1 MIPSTKEEL
10 VEYFSDKLFTS
21 VFTNN
26 QPFNSIIDARKSA
39 EVFLEE
45 RVVSGTPL
53 AKQVDEAIEAG
64 VVRAARKLIEDSSA
78 PQQTYKRLVKLYE
91 QQPALNVRTSTS
103 VSQQAYST
111 PVFLAYL
118 ATALSG
124 INKNSLVYEPS
135 AGNGSLLIGTNPEK
149 ATVNELNPERAAAL
163 RAQGF
168 SVTEHDATTYVPD
181 TLHDVVVMNPPFGS
195 VKKSDGQ
202 TKQFETDYYRT
213 TQIDHAIALN
223 ALKAMKP
230 DGKAVLILGGKL
242 GDDEQ
247 KRSDRYNSR
256 GSRAFYYTLYKNYNV
271 TEHFTIWGD
280 LYRKQ
285 GAGFPID
292 VMVIEGRGESRRS
305 LPAVAVP
312 RIYKSFDSLGGFFNE
327 FLLFQSER
335 LDTTR
340 GGTSSGSARARGRDA
355 DSERGV
361 VSQLSSTAAGLVD
374 RAVDG
379 GGRRIS
385 EGSGA
390 EVRPDN
396 KRVDS
401 ISINPINDGQRDRG
415 DHATSRMAAGMG
427 RGDSVSQRH
436 NPGEIGVARSR
447 VSRER
452 DHRQGGE
459 RVTVMD
465 VQEQQGASRANAGGV
480 VKQSDSPSA
489 GGLDVSSELGSR
501 SSKLT
506 ETLPTPNPE
515 LKTPNSS
522 QVAYIPHSK
531 GQSVGSLVPVNMQTA
546 IDQALDRLEQKV
558 GAVDE
563 YVAERLQYG
572 NSQKLHQYFS
582 AEQVDAL
589 ALAIANI
596 EQESGFVIGDQT
608 GIGKG
613 RVGAGIIRYAKLS
626 GKTPIFVTKDP
637 ALYADMIRDLGDI
650 NMPGFEPFVT
660 NQDLKAIPLPDGRV
674 LKTSAKSHQRKM
686 DEMQKS
692 GNLDSYDGIFTTYSQ
707 MQTVKGRETPRR
719 EFLRTFAPDSI
730 IILDESH
737 EAGGDAN
744 GQRKALAAPNRADFA
759 RELTELADGVLYS
772 SATYAKR
779 PDVMDLY
786 HRTNM
791 RSALP
796 SMSDLS
802 ELVQR
807 GGIPMQQALATTLT
821 HDGQY
826 TRRERSFEGTSFTS
840 DVVPVNKESAE
851 NISLIM
857 RRITDFDKHKQRGIK
872 KLDKELKAE
881 AKAVSSDSAVGKAG
895 VSSTNFTSVMHN
907 LVGQMLLSLKA
918 EATVQ
923 KALEALGKD
932 EKPVIALSNTMG
944 SFIGEYAE
952 QRGLKPDDTID
963 ADFGDLLRRYLE
975 RSREIMVGSPYG
987 KKERRRLSDEEL
999 GAEGVAEYNAIL
1011 ELIDNTDLSGIPIS
1025 PIDYITQQLAEKGY
1039 QVREITGREHTVEY
1053 NADGRAQY
1061 QRRSGGERSKTAA
1074 VKHVAD
1080 FNSGSVDAIILNR
1093 SGSTGISLHASEKFA
1108 DQRRRHMMITQPE
1121 LDINLFMQT
1130 LGRVHRTGQVVPPAF
1145 SLLVADIPAEK
1156 RPSAVLAKKMASLN
1170 ANTTAARSS
1179 GASLEEIPDFF
1190 NQYGN
1195 QVVADIMTAYPT
1207 VHEQLD
1213 FPLKKAEE
1221 GLDTEDA
1228 VRKVTGRLPLL
1239 PLAEQ
1244 EHIYDLI
1251 EHEYRDLV
1259 AQQTALGESILEAQ
1273 SLDLDAQ
1280 TVAKM
1285 KVEPADPD
1293 STSPFTGA
1301 VYLEVVDA
1309 KTQRKPYTTLE
1320 AVNKVRQNLDLSALK
1335 RLPKDYDFGELE
1347 RLGQERTDTL
1357 LSELSEQVEQ
1367 YKAHLEESIKP
1378 AAFERAI
1385 RNLEYQLPFVKQAL
1399 EEFPVGR
1406 TVRLWTNRSDQTL
1419 FGVVNR
1425 VRRIGN
1431 EKGNPAAPSSWK
1443 MQYLLADGAREITV
1457 PLSQLNTS
1465 GENAITVTPFNDPEL
1480 AYSLFDKHRGRAR
1493 EERQIFTGNL
1503 LRAFGKFPNT
1513 QVINY
1518 TDCYGNT
1525 RTGLLTKQDF
1535 DIGKALEVQPVQ
1547 MRSVEEAAAVLREGY
1562 GDGQLQTLDRLLTV
1576 KSRGRGDE
1584 YVLQTPKAKAV
1595 GGKYFLDSN
1604 LLAAVESEFVS
1615 VGKRMECAIP
1625 ADRLEP
1631 VLKAIYDNQWR
1642 LAAFEDQA
1650 QVRSQLGIELPEL
1663 QKVEEPAPEPT
1674 QELPSSPLPS
1684 ESTQRKL
1691 PLEVVNPTVVMQQQ
1705 LERVAPATGDYY
1717 AGANDNQRMGVTENV
1732 SLEKLRNWYRAARDM
1747 ELGQEK
1753 LSNIRQ
1759 IGLDAKANM
1768 AQGQALQLS
1777 ASSITA
1783 MEQDLEQYQHF
1794 QERGEAIAQAASVIL
1809 KTVGKQTAGGS
1820 RYFKGSVYELA
1831 QTPDALSVVKH
1842 HKGRTPTKI
1851 LEMKNGQLER
1861 SQVSKSDCQ
1870 NFLRFVQTLQKSI
1883 PTRQVDIQR

>member
-1 MIPSTKEEL
+1 MITSTKEEL

-39 EVFLEE
+39 EVLLGE

-64 VVRAARKLIEDSSA
+64 VVRAARKLIEDSST
-78 PQQTYKRLVKLYE
+78 PQQTYERLVKLYE

-111 PVFLAYL
+111 PTPIAYL
-118 ATALSG
+118 ATTLAG
-124 INKNSLVYEPS
+124 INENSLVYEPS

-149 ATVNELNPERAAAL
+149 ATVNELNPDRAAAL

-168 SVTEHDATTYVPD
+168 SVTEQDATTYVPD
-181 TLHDVVVMNPPFGS
+181 TLHDVVIMNPPFGS
-195 VKKSDGQ
+195 LKEGDGRA
-202 TKQFETDYYRT
+202 KQFATDYYRT

-230 DGKAVLILGGKL
+230 NGKAVLILGGKL

-247 KRSDRYNSR
+247 KRSDRYNSLQ
-256 GSRAFYYTLYKNYNV
+256 SRAFYHTLYKNYNV

-292 VMVIEGRGESRRS
+292 VMVIEGRGKSHRS

-312 RIYKSFDSLGGFFNE
+312 HIYKSFDSLGGFFNE
-327 FLLFQSER
+327 FLLSQSKR

-340 GGTSSGSARARGRDA
+340 GGESAGSTRARGRDN
-355 DSERGV
+355 DREPGV
-361 VSQLSSTAAGLVD
+361 VSELSSTSAGLAD

-379 GGRRIS
+379 ELGRIS

-390 EVRPDN
+390 EIRPDN
-396 KRVDS
+396 KPVDS

-415 DHATSRMAAGMG
+415 DHSTSRMAAGMG

-459 RVTVMD
+459 GVTAMD
-465 VQEQQGASRANAGGV
+465 VQEQQGDSRANAGGV
-480 VKQSDSPSA
+480 VKQSDSASA
-489 GGLDVSSELGSR
+489 GGLDVAA
-501 SSKLT
+501 
-506 ETLPTPNPE
+506 
-515 LKTPNSS
+515 SS

-546 IDQALDRLEQKV
+546 IDQALDKLEQKV

-563 YVAERLQYG
+563 YVADRLQYG

-650 NMPGFEPFVT
+650 NMPRFEPFVT

-686 DEMQKS
+686 DEMQENGS
-692 GNLDSYDGIFTTYSQ
+692 LDSYDGIFTTYSQ

-744 GQRKALAAPNRADFA
+744 GKRKALAAPNRADFA
-759 RELTELADGVLYS
+759 RELTQLASGVLYS

-796 SMSDLS
+796 NMSDLS

-857 RRITDFDKHKQRGIK
+857 RRITDFDKHKQGSIK
-872 KLDKELKAE
+872 RLDKELKAE

-952 QRGLKPDDTID
+952 QQELQPGDVID
-963 ADFGDLLRRYLE
+963 GDFGDLLRRYLE

-1011 ELIDNTDLSGIPIS
+1011 ELIDDTDLSSIPIS
-1025 PIDYITQQLAEKGY
+1025 PIDYITQRLAEKGY
-1039 QVREITGREHTVEY
+1039 QVREITGREHIVEY
-1053 NADGRAQY
+1053 NADGRAYY
-1061 QRRSGGERSKTAA
+1061 QRRSGSERSKTSA

-1207 VHEQLD
+1207 VHEQLG
-1213 FPLKKAEE
+1213 FPLKKADE
-1221 GLDTEDA
+1221 GLETEDA

-1285 KVEPADPD
+1285 KVEPADPG

-1347 RLGQERTDTL
+1347 NLGQDQTKTL
-1357 LSELSEQVEQ
+1357 LTSLDEQVEQ
-1367 YKAHLEESIKP
+1367 YKTHLEATVKP

-1385 RNLEYQLPFVKQAL
+1385 RNLEYQLPFVRQAL
-1399 EEFPVGR
+1399 TEFPVGT
-1406 TVRLWTNRSDQTL
+1406 TVRLRTNRSDQTL

-1443 MQYLLADGAREITV
+1443 MQFLLADGAREITV

-1465 GENAITVTPFNDPEL
+1465 GENAITVTPFNDAEL

-1535 DIGKALEVQPVQ
+1535 DIEKALEVQPVQ
-1547 MRSVEEAAAVLREGY
+1547 MRSVEEAAKVLRSGY
-1562 GDGQLQTLDRLLTV
+1562 GYGELQTLDRLLTV

-1595 GGKYFLDSN
+1595 GGKYFLNSD
-1604 LLAAVESEFVS
+1604 LLAAVESDFVS

-1631 VLKAIYDNQWR
+1631 VLKAMYDNQWR

-1650 QVRSQLGIELPEL
+1650 QVRSQLGVELPEL
-1663 QKVEEPAPEPT
+1663 EKVEEPAPEPT
-1674 QELPSSPLPS
+1674 QKLPSSPLPS
-1684 ESTQRKL
+1684 ESTQPKL
-1691 PLEVVNPTVVMQQQ
+1691 PLEVVNPMVVMQQQ
-1705 LERVAPATGDYY
+1705 LDRVAPATGDYY
-1717 AGANDNQRMGVTENV
+1717 AGAHDNQKTENV
-1732 SLEKLRNWYRAARDM
+1732 SLEQLRNWYRAARDM

-1753 LSNIRQ
+1753 LSSIRQ

-1768 AQGQALQLS
+1768 AQGQQLQLS

-1783 MEQDLEQYQHF
+1783 MEQDLEQYQQF

-1809 KTVGKQTAGGS
+1809 KTVGKQTAGGTQH
-1820 RYFKGSVYELA
+1820 FKGSVYELTK
-1831 QTPDALSVVKH
+1831 TPDALSVVKRQEG
-1842 HKGRTPTKI
+1842 KTPTKI

-1870 NFLRFVQTLQKSI
+1870 NFLRFVQTLQKSV